1 MSELEDLKL
10 LHNSWDEVV
19 SLVTRI
25 TGQIKECNFDPDIVI
40 AMSRGGFSPAR
51 ILCDHLNIKRLASIQ
66 IEYYT
71 GIGTTKKTPR
81 VIFPLNADVEG
92 LNVLIVD
99 DVADTGHSLRL
110 AIEQIQKNHPK
121 TMKTA
126 TIHTKPWSSLK
137 PDFCALE
144 VNEWIVYPW
153 EVVESLNSV
162 IRMLKKAEIN
172 GIKVRDRLLS
182 LGFKRETID
191 EPLSSYSNTYSSSS

>member
-19 SLVTRI
+19 SLVTQI

-40 AMSRGGFSPAR
+40 AMSRGGFNPAR

-71 GIGTTKKTPR
+71 GIGTTTKTPH
-81 VIFPLNADVEG
+81 VVFPLNADVEG

-110 AIEQIQKNHPK
+110 AIEQIQKNRPQA
-121 TMKTA
+121 MKTA

-137 PDFCALE
+137 PDFYALE

-153 EVVESLNSV
+153 EIVESLNSV
-162 IRMLKKAEIN
+162 IRMMKKAEIN
-172 GIKVRDRLLS
+172 GIKVRDRLLA

>member
-1 MSELEDLKL
+1 
-10 LHNSWDEVV
+10 
-19 SLVTRI
+19 
-25 TGQIKECNFDPDIVI
+25 
-40 AMSRGGFSPAR
+40 MSRGGFSPAR

-71 GIGTTKKTPR
+71 GIGTTKKTPH

-99 DVADTGHSLRL
+99 DVADTGHSLKL
-110 AIEQIQKNHPK
+110 AIEHIQKNHPK

-172 GIKVRDRLLS
+172 GIKVRDKLLA

-191 EPLSSYSNTYSSSS
+191 EHLSSYSNTYSSSS

>member
-19 SLVTRI
+19 SLVTLI
-25 TGQIKECNFDPDIVI
+25 TGQIKECNYDPDIII

-71 GIGTTKKTPR
+71 GIGTTKKTPH

-110 AIEQIQKNHPK
+110 AIEQIQKNRPQ

-144 VNEWIVYPW
+144 VNKWIVYPW

-182 LGFKRETID
+182 LGFKSETID
-191 EPLSSYSNTYSSSS
+191 EHLSSYSNTYSSSS

>member
-25 TGQIKECNFDPDIVI
+25 TGQIKEYNFDPDIII

-99 DVADTGHSLRL
+99 DVADTGHSMRL
-110 AIEQIQKNHPK
+110 AMEHIQKYRPQ

-126 TIHTKPWSSLK
+126 TIHTKPWLSFK
-137 PDFCALE
+137 PDFSALE

-153 EVVESLNSV
+153 EVFESLNSV
-162 IRMLKKAEIN
+162 TRMLKKAEIN

-191 EPLSSYSNTYSSSS
+191 EHLSLLKHV